1 MRSQIT
7 ITRGGVT
14 KASTGKVPP
23 DGGVLARQINGNFTV
38 TLHSKVSELALVQ
51 LLRTLR
57 ALEPEFRMTLEMAGT
72 RHTDLARRQA
82 CYHIA
87 LQAISIIERANE
99 TMFMSNLE
107 LYNRAQSPPM
117 LQSKNLLRLA
127 SLNLTDCDAPSA
139 LMRASA
145 ADITYLVSVAQNRSM
160 RLYYMAIPQNH
171 IWPAPAQNPAQS
183 SGTYL
188 DYLPGD
194 GCLLSMSRRWPFRR
208 RCSSTAFY
216 ASMAAPC
223 DHSSE

>member
-1 MRSQIT
+1 MRSQII

-14 KASTGKVPP
+14 KASTGKAPP
-23 DGGVLARQINGNFTV
+23 DGGVLARRINGSFTV

-145 ADITYLVSVAQNRSM
+145 ADITDLVSVAQNRSM
-160 RLYYMAIPQNH
+160 RLYYMAIPQTH